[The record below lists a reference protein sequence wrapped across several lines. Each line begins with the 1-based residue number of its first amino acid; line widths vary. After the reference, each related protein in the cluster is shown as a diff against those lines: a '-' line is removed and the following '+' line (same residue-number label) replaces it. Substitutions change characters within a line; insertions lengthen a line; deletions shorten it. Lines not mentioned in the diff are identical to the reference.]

1 MGDYSR
7 IIKNIL
13 LVSKTKLSNN
23 RKNYGVLVGVLVLA
37 IVASTA
43 LVLQGEPIYY
53 AHAYT
58 KAVGDAKQFKLLVT
72 GDPKEALI
80 GKSSPA
86 VVKAPKIEDLAQQE
100 AKKESNDLE
109 KELYQMVG
117 DSPIKEMVPFI
128 AKKDKRVAA
137 FLIGIAKKESSFGAA
152 SPSKDGK
159 NCYNYWGYKGQG
171 SRGTSMGYSCFG
183 SPEESVE
190 VVGQRISDLVDK
202 KLNTPSKLV
211 VWKCGSSCESH
222 DPIAVQKWISD
233 VNQYFS
239 KIIAFNE

>member
-1 MGDYSR
+1 
-7 IIKNIL
+7 L
-13 LVSKTKLSNN
+13 KTKLSKN
-23 RKNYGVLVGVLVLA
+23 RKNYSVLAGALMLA
-37 IVASTA
+37 IVASTVF
-43 LVLQGEPIYY
+43 VLQGEPIYY

-58 KAVGDAKQFKLLVT
+58 KATGDAKQLKLLVT
-72 GDPKEALI
+72 GNSKEALL
-80 GKSSPA
+80 GKSSTA
-86 VVKAPKIEDLAQQE
+86 VIKTTTPKVEDLAQQE
-100 AKKESNDLE
+100 AKKNSNGLE

-137 FLIGIAKKESSFGAA
+137 FVIGIAKKESDFGKA
-152 SPSKDGK
+152 SPSKDGQT
-159 NCYNYWGYKGQG
+159 CYNYWGYKGQG

-190 VVGQRISDLVDK
+190 IVSKRISDLVDK

-211 VWKCGSSCESH
+211 VWKCGSSCEGH

-239 KIIAFNE
+239 KIVAFNE